1 MVVKCQSQKKKK
13 KQFKNVNFFNSSP
26 IYQTTNFTFGE
37 QNGYPLQ
44 YSCHDNLMDRGAWWA
59 TLHGSHKESNTTE
72 QLKSN
77 NFTLLLL
84 FNFLYPCLQILSDQV
99 RN

>member
-1 MVVKCQSQKKKK
+1 M
-13 KQFKNVNFFNSSP
+13 
-26 IYQTTNFTFGE
+26 TNFTFGE
-37 QNGYPLQ
+37 RNGYPLQ
-44 YSCHDNLMDRGAWWA
+44 YSCQDNLMDRGAWWA
-59 TLHGSHKESNTTE
+59 ILHGSHKESNTTE

-84 FNFLYPCLQILSDQV
+84 FNFLYPHLQILSDQV